1 VKKYV
6 LHSEVSG
13 SGAPFVLLHGYL
25 SSSHYFKRLRAS
37 LERSHTVIA
46 LDLLGFGKSPKPK
59 LSYTYQDHIDAIEYT
74 LEHLSIQKPYILL
87 GHSMGALVALRYA
100 ITHPAEIGKLLLFNP
115 PLFKDRAQMTAE
127 HLASARHYRLMLY
140 SRARH
145 ALWPLLKLVPRNATK
160 RRTTINFTDTVR
172 MSKAAREG
180 SYHNVI
186 GDAEVFEN
194 LAKLTV
200 PTLLV
205 NGVRDRRIYAKNLQ
219 AWAPPAVVDLR
230 IVDADHHMI
239 VRDQELSLQ
248 LIENHIK

>member
-1 VKKYV
+1 MSRYV
-6 LHSEVSG
+6 LYSEI
-13 SGAPFVLLHGYL
+13 SGAGEPIVLLHGYL
-25 SSSHYFKRLRAS
+25 SSSHYFKRLRKS

-59 LSYTYQDHIDAIEYT
+59 LNYTYTDHIDAIDYT
-74 LEHLSIQKPYILL
+74 LQKLGVQEPYALL

-100 ITHPAEIGKLLLFNP
+100 TLRSTQVGKLLLFNP
-115 PLFKDRAQMTAE
+115 PLFTDKSQMIAE
-127 HLASARHYRLMLY
+127 HMASARHYRLMLY

-145 ALWPLLKLVPRNATK
+145 ALWPLLKLLPRNATAS
-160 RRTTINFTDTVR
+160 RTTINFTDTVR

-186 GDAEVFEN
+186 GDAEVFET

-205 NGVRDRRIYAKNLQ
+205 NGIRDRYIYTQNLHT
-219 AWAPPAVVDLR
+219 WTPPAAVDLR
-230 IVDADHHMI
+230 VVDADHHVI
-239 VRDQELSLQ
+239 VRDQRLTEG
-248 LIENHIK
+248 LIKEFV